1 MKTVVANWKMN
12 PETLEQA
19 QELFNSI
26 KKGINVKHTK
36 VIILPP
42 IIFLDKL
49 KGLELG
55 AQDCSWQEK
64 GVLTGE
70 ISCEMLNNLDC
81 KYVLLGHSQRRKEL
95 NETNQ
100 IINHKVK
107 AVLDANLIPILF
119 IGETLEQKEQGK
131 TKQVLDFQL
140 RSGLKDIYE
149 FSELIVVY
157 EPVWAI
163 STGKGIEPEIQD
175 IIQVKQFIQNILME
189 KFDSK
194 ENIQILYGGSVNK
207 KNAVKFALETDGV
220 VVGAKS
226 LNGKEFI
233 NIVKSIDK
241 VF

>member
-1 MKTVVANWKMN
+1 MKTVIGNWKMN
-12 PETLEQA
+12 PEALDQA

-26 KKGINVKHTK
+26 KQGINPKNTK

-42 IIFLDKL
+42 LIFLDKL

-64 GVLTGE
+64 GILTGE
-70 ISCEMLNNLDC
+70 ISCKMLSNLNC

-100 IINHKVK
+100 IINKKMK
-107 AVLDANLIPILF
+107 AVLDTRLIPILF
-119 IGETLEQKEQGK
+119 IGETLEQKQQGE

-140 RSGLKDIYE
+140 KSALKNIYE
-149 FSELIVVY
+149 FSELIIVY

-175 IIQVKQFIQNILME
+175 IIQARDFIQNILME

-207 KNAVKFALETDGV
+207 ENAVKFANQTNGV
-220 VVGAKS
+220 VVGANS
-226 LNGKEFI
+226 LNVKEFT

-241 VF
+241 IS